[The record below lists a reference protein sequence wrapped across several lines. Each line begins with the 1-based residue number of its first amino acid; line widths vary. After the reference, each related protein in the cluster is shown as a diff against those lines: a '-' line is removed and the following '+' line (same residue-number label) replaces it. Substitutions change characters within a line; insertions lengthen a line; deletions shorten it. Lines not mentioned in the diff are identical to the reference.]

1 MVEHVDDTQ
10 ILTVALKAT
19 GGLVAPIDLEWIRVN
34 YDTNRS
40 GYIEEGEVSVAGVD
54 LDGGEITTEQYD
66 AVEKA
71 WKDHTPLEKVT
82 EGVNCSTSCDLLLE
96 YDKNNDGIIDETET
110 HVAATAAAKG
120 IISNVQSKFI
130 NDAHVAGSI
139 NAKCPGCYTGSAPLP
154 PPTPKPT
161 PPPAPPESAGD
172 PTTVAHQYSLEEGE
186 YSITVTKSDYE
197 TVNARIKVLSNGD
210 VSCEDVTGVYEC
222 GTGYPRVETVGSSV
236 RVYMEYSG
244 GEAPMSGGVCDWIV
258 SLGGWRAITWDD
270 VLDIYD
276 AYLDPTQHSIGFDV
290 VWEDVLTTYDYYLD
304 QPSGQPTAGNAS
316 AHGCGF
322 T

>member
-172 PTTVAHQYSLEEGE
+172 P
-186 YSITVTKSDYE
+186 I
-197 TVNARIKVLSNGD
+197 LSNGD

-236 RVYMEYSG
+236 RVYMEYTG
-244 GEAPMSGGVCDWIV
+244 AAPTASGVCPWIV
-258 SLGGWRAITWDD
+258 SLGGWKAITWQD
-270 VLDIYD
+270 VLAVKY
-276 AYLDPTQHSIGFDV
+276 AYLDPANHSVGFSPV
-290 VWEDVLTTYDYYLD
+290 TWNDVLGVKYYYY
-304 QPSGQPTAGNAS
+304 GINENNPTNGNS
-316 AHGCGF
+316 KINCGF